1 MFPHSIKKL
10 EVMPFTQKSSWNAEE
25 RTRSTGERETVA
37 EIVQKHVL
45 AQCAPS
51 FEEVLSCILQRVCLQ
66 GRVDADF

>member
-1 MFPHSIKKL
+1 MLRKDA
-10 EVMPFTQKSSWNAEE
+10 QY
-25 RTRSTGERETVA
+25 RERETVA

-51 FEEVLSCILQRVCLQ
+51 FEEVLSCILQLVCLQ